1 MGRSGSAE
9 FHVASPSGSLIEDI
23 AGYAGFEEQPGRI
36 VRRLE
41 IPGPSPIFILTFSER
56 LSVST
61 VGKQPT
67 VTFVRDFLVGP
78 GAAPAIV
85 EHNGSV
91 RCLEVELSPWA
102 TTSCFGPLDG
112 LHGSVLPLED
122 LWPREARWLPERL
135 AELPNWESRF
145 ALIDHMLRK
154 KIPALKRVARPEIR
168 WAWNEIKRLNGNI
181 AIAQMARSIGWS
193 SRHFVSCF
201 REQIGLT
208 PKAAARRFRFD
219 RARRLVS
226 DLAPALA
233 EVALACGYSDQSHLT
248 REFQELAGCS
258 PATYRFAR
266 FADLPGISADLV
278 CEHP

>member
-1 MGRSGSAE
+1 MGKSGSWE
-9 FHVASPSGSLIEDI
+9 FHVTSPSESLVADI

-41 IPGPSPIFILTFSER
+41 VPGPSPLLVLTFGER
-56 LSVST
+56 LRVSA
-61 VGKQPT
+61 VNKQPT
-67 VTFVRDFLVGP
+67 VTLVRGFLVGP

-85 EHNGSV
+85 EHNGSL
-91 RCLEVELSPWA
+91 RCLEVSLSPWA

-112 LHGSVLPLED
+112 LRGSILPLED
-122 LWPREARWLPERL
+122 LWQQEARWLPERL
-135 AELPNWESRF
+135 AESPNWESRF
-145 ALIDHMLRK
+145 ALIDHVLKK
-154 KIPALKRVARPEIR
+154 KISALKQVVRPEIR
-168 WAWNEIKRLNGNI
+168 WAWSEIKRLSGNI

-201 REQIGLT
+201 REQTGFT

-226 DLAPALA
+226 GLAPALA
-233 EVALACGYSDQSHLT
+233 EVALMCGYSDQSHLT

-258 PATYRFAR
+258 PAVYRFAR
-266 FADLPGISADLV
+266 FADLPGIAADLA
-278 CEHP
+278 CERL